1 MATITIKDLSENLDL
16 DRKAMQSIM
25 GGARLGSQV
34 RKAGI
39 RAAGTSPAGSPRIV
53 DFKTGIAPDAAP
65 DRQTR

>member
-16 DRKAMQSIM
+16 DRKAMQAIL
-25 GGARLGSQV
+25 GGSRLGSSSGSQV
-34 RKAGI
+34 RKAG
-39 RAAGTSPAGSPRIV
+39 AVAAGSPRIV